1 LSIGRIF
8 MRVAGHAILIVRFR
22 GVCDHEL
29 SLFADYGI
37 LGLVEHC
44 LGARLMISS
53 YWVNVNVSTPF
64 NELSWVNVLGL
75 LSLIHPLFLLRA

>member
-1 LSIGRIF
+1 MEARVLYLNLLLQLSATPHFLSIGRIF
-8 MRVAGHAILIVRFR
+8 MRVAGYAILIVRFR

-37 LGLVEHC
+37 LVLVEHC

-53 YWVNVNVSTPF
+53 Y
-64 NELSWVNVLGL
+64 
-75 LSLIHPLFLLRA
+75 